1 MHDHSFPRKDRLLDA
16 AAYGRVFDA
25 AELRASHEY
34 LLLLATH
41 NTLNHHR
48 LGIIVAKKN
57 VKLAVQRN
65 RFKRIVR
72 EVFRSRASDTQGLDV
87 VVMARKGVDA
97 LDNKTLSSIVRE
109 QWQKLV
115 DKQAT
120 AGNEASG

>member
-25 AELRASHEY
+25 AELRASHKY
-34 LLLLATH
+34 LLFLATP

-57 VKLAVQRN
+57 VKLSVQRN

-72 EVFRSRASDTQGLDV
+72 EVFRNRAPDARGLDV

-97 LDNKTLSSIVRE
+97 LDNKALSSIVRQ
-109 QWQKLV
+109 QWQKLTE
-115 DKQAT
+115 KQAT
-120 AGNEASG
+120 VANKASG

>member
-25 AELRASHEY
+25 VEVRASHKY
-34 LLLLATH
+34 LLLLATS
-41 NTLNHHR
+41 NALGHHR
-48 LGIIVAKKN
+48 LGVIVARKN

-72 EVFRSRASDTQGLDV
+72 EVFRTQPTAAAGLDV
-87 VVMARKGVDA
+87 VIMARKGVDA
-97 LDNKTLSSIVRE
+97 LDNKTLSTIVRQ

-115 DKQAT
+115 ESK
-120 AGNEASG
+120 G